1 MSIKARRPVR
11 FLLLAALMVMNL
23 CSTAFAQ
30 PDDEDVDTPGLTIDA
45 LAGWKGVASVSAP
58 VPISFLLSNFTSGP
72 IEGELVL
79 LDDWGGHKV
88 SLGDIYLTAGQT
100 RRLGTVQAMRQWNRC
115 LAELRNGNQVLWRRQ
130 LTLNNGTNYNRTSNH
145 VLIINDSQRML
156 EFPGPEQPASPDAA
170 VPAGAVVVN
179 QATPPLVSM
188 NAMTW
193 QMPTHPG
200 PLVPIAAIVFP
211 GPLAADRLNTG
222 QWQALG
228 RYVAAGGTVFLPADE
243 EELRDALSAASPFGL
258 QPAADRDGLSVYRC
272 GLGSVRTF
280 HSGLFMENS
289 STQEARLAAVL
300 ERLPH
305 QELHRQIALTSA
317 YSRDSGRAERSRI
330 SILTFMTIYTLL
342 SGIVTLTFMKRKKRT
357 VLIYVSS
364 LVGIACLTSVIL
376 GSSVRY
382 SRGDVSWV
390 SVTRLTENG
399 GLQYAELEVQS
410 AGGRSDRLSVTGQ
423 EPDLQVVAS
432 ESQRYYSNNWF
443 DSDPHPAFT
452 VQTTQ
457 AADRKQAFEA
467 RVPIT
472 PWGRRELIAT
482 DYLPD
487 VRPLE
492 VDLKFEQTAAA
503 GDNSPAVGQFTVTVK
518 NTSGMELTD
527 CRVCVSVGA
536 GEQIVE
542 LAEQTRLNRVRR
554 YGYWQEEAA
563 IPTRYSAGV
572 LGDLTKG
579 ATKTARFQSDP
590 NQTRWTVNMDE
601 GRFNAPSATSTAGI
615 RVWLVARIAKSP
627 SLEIDEDNSN
637 FGAVTSAH
645 FIAQELTPD
654 QIPENLKRISGQMIH
669 VDTEE
674 FAAEF

>member
-1 MSIKARRPVR
+1 MILTVVRPVK
-11 FLLLAALMVMNL
+11 FLLPVALMVMNL
-23 CSTAFAQ
+23 SSAAFAQ
-30 PDDEDVDTPGLTIDA
+30 PDDEDVDTPGLTVDA
-45 LAGWKGVASVSAP
+45 LAGWKGMASVSAP
-58 VPISFLLSNFTSGP
+58 VPISFLLSNFTNGP

-79 LDDWGGHKV
+79 IDDWGGHKV

-100 RRLGTVQAMRQWNRC
+100 RRLSTVQAMRQWNRC

-156 EFPGPEQPASPDAA
+156 EFPGPEQPASPDVSG
-170 VPAGAVVVN
+170 VPPGGVVVN
-179 QATPPLVSM
+179 QATPSLVSM

-200 PLVPIAAIVFP
+200 PLVPITAIVFP
-211 GPLAADRLNTG
+211 GPLAADRLNAG

-243 EELRDALSAASPFGL
+243 EKLRDALSAASPFGL
-258 QPAADRDGLSVYRC
+258 QPDADRDGLSVYRC

-280 HSGLFMENS
+280 RSGLFVENS
-289 STQEARLAAVL
+289 SALDAQLAAVL

-305 QELHRQIALTSA
+305 EELHRQIALSSA

-357 VLIYVSS
+357 VLIYVCS

-410 AGGRSDRLSVTGQ
+410 AGGRSDRLSVTGRQ
-423 EPDLQVVAS
+423 PDLQVVAS
-432 ESQRYYSNNWF
+432 ESQRYYGNNWF

-457 AADRKQAFEA
+457 APDRGQAFEA

-472 PWGRRELIAT
+472 PWGRRDLIAT

-487 VRPLE
+487 LQPLE
-492 VDLKFEQTAAA
+492 VDLKFEQGAAA
-503 GDNSPAVGQFTVTVK
+503 GDNTPAVGQFAVTVK
-518 NTSGMELTD
+518 NTSGLELTD
-527 CRVCVSVGA
+527 CRICVSVGA
-536 GEQIVE
+536 GEKIVE
-542 LAEQTRLNRVRR
+542 LVEQTRLKRVRR

-563 IPTRYSAGV
+563 IPTRYSAVV

-590 NQTRWTVNMDE
+590 NQTRWTLNIDE
-601 GRFNAPSATSTAGI
+601 GRFNAPSATATAGI
-615 RVWLVARIAKSP
+615 RAWLVARIAQSP
-627 SLEIDEDNSN
+627 SMQIDEDNSN

-654 QIPENLKRISGQMIH
+654 QIPENLKRVSGQMIH
-669 VDTEE
+669 VDTDE
-674 FAAEF
+674 F